1 MPYKVFLVEDEIV
14 TREGIRD
21 SVDWASAGY
30 QLCGEAPDGEL
41 ALPLIQE
48 CRPEAVITDIKMPF
62 MDGLQLCRAL
72 KASLPETKIIIL
84 SGHDEFRYAQ
94 EALQI
99 GVTEYLLKPLSAQDL
114 LVTLRRV
121 ARQLDEARRQ
131 HDHLRALEQALAQ
144 AGPSE
149 AAPRTDL
156 SMLIDHRIL
165 LAKPDT
171 SALMRFLRGG
181 APTEFESCFAAYL
194 APLGA
199 ADPSSRLLI
208 DYVFTDVILS
218 AANVLRELGG
228 SPDELLRELGRLEP
242 LLARMQ
248 HLDQITALA
257 RQVAAH
263 VLAHRDRQ
271 AHGHGT
277 LIARARAYIDA
288 HYADP
293 ELSLGTV
300 AAHVTLSPSYFSVV
314 FGREVGQTFIEYL
327 TGLRIRR
334 AQELLR
340 TTALS
345 ASEIAYQVGYQ
356 NPRYFSSVFRKV
368 VGLSPNEFRRPQ
380 G

>member
-1 MPYKVFLVEDEIV
+1 MPYKIFLVEDEIV

-72 KASLPETKIIIL
+72 KATLPETKIIIL

-94 EALQI
+94 EAMQI

-114 LVTLRRV
+114 MVTLRRV
-121 ARQLDEARRQ
+121 ARQLDEARQQ

-144 AGPSE
+144 
-149 AAPRTDL
+149 PRTDL
-156 SMLIDHRIL
+156 SLLIDHRIL

-181 APTEFESCFAAYL
+181 APAEFEPCFAAYL
-194 APLGA
+194 APLGQ
-199 ADPSSRLLI
+199 ADPGSRVLI
-208 DYVFTDVILS
+208 DFVFTDVILS

-228 SPDELLRELGRLEP
+228 NPEELLRELGRLEP

-248 HLDQITALA
+248 HLDQVTDMA

-271 AHGHGT
+271 AHGHGA
-277 LIARARAYIDA
+277 LIARARTYIDA
-288 HYADP
+288 NYADP
-293 ELSLGTV
+293 ELSLSAV

-314 FGREVGQTFIEYL
+314 FSREVGQTFIEYL